1 MPRCQGYEMLV
12 SVQGDEGLAT
22 EELSIEEMELLSPTG
37 RSRSRS
43 GSGAGLTQEA

>member
-1 MPRCQGYEMLV
+1 MPRSQSSEMV
-12 SVQGDEGLAT
+12 VFVQGDEVLAT
-22 EELSIEEMELLSPTG
+22 EELSMAEMEFLSPTG